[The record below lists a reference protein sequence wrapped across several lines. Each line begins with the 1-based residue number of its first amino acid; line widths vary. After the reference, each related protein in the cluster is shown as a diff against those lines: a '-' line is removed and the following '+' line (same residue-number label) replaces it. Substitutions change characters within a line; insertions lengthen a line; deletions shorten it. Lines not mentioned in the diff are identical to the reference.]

1 MVIGTTM
8 TTMIKV
14 TLQVVQMVSGLL
26 SIKRKGKAMKKK
38 LWIKEPLQRK
48 KLEKVFEM
56 DPHGH
61 INKF

>member
-14 TLQVVQMVSGLL
+14 TLQVVQMVFGLL
-26 SIKRKGKAMKKK
+26 LIKRKSKAMKKK

-56 DPHGH
+56 DPTWPHQ
-61 INKF
+61 